1 MNNEEIDIQA
11 LIDDFGEFEKRS
23 YARFKDLYE
32 QIKADRKYIAG
43 DQTDNLDNTLI
54 GDEVPN
60 CKLNIVQNAIRTVVN
75 SYLPH
80 QYRWSYDNPDLNALS
95 NQFLSDVDNYT
106 ASVEALSNAVG
117 TALGVI
123 VFSTE
128 EDIDGS
134 IKPIMYSIPDVTNVR
149 LDPDATKLNFAD
161 ANKAAI
167 VELKS
172 KEWVENNYGIDVSN
186 VDKPLINISEKYD
199 SKKQIPLVT
208 YYVKENN
215 QVVVYKLVNDTLLEE
230 PIVLPY
236 SYIPVVPVF
245 GEQSW
250 TEDNKIT
257 WTGITTQMRA
267 IQRLVNYSY
276 RQLLI
281 RCATVPKNTWLG
293 GSLATQGFE
302 NEWRNSYKTLS
313 NYLPYNEWDDDHQMK
328 LDPPQ
333 RLSNEVQFGDV
344 SQLMQ
349 NALGLT
355 NTIIG
360 IPATGLETNVEK
372 TATEA
377 LLNQKTFNNNVR
389 NYLYHLK
396 FSMQLL
402 GMIFAEESLHQPLYG
417 KIKVKVVEG
426 PDGAMEKQEARV
438 QLQSYA
444 NLVTTDEAKQKLLM
458 AQCAVEDDNS
468 YIRNFAQSLQPVP
481 TQAELQSQQMVA
493 QANNEIKSRDQQIL
507 ELQKELAELKKQ
519 QQIQAYSLER
529 EMILSRQKFE
539 QEKEMKILEARLDKN
554 DPVEIMK
561 DDAEITKANL
571 DVQKA
576 AVELRKEQIAT
587 MKGGNV

>member
-1 MNNEEIDIQA
+1 MKEEFDVKA
-11 LIDDFGEFEKRS
+11 LIDDFTEFEKRS
-23 YARFKDLYE
+23 YTRFKDLYD

-43 DQTDNLDNTLI
+43 DQTDQLDNTLI

-60 CKLNIVQNAIRTVVN
+60 CKLNVVQNAIRTVVN

-80 QYRWSYDNPDLNALS
+80 QYRWSYDNQDLNTLS

-172 KEWVENNYGIDVSN
+172 KEWIENNYGLDVHN
-186 VDKPLINISEKYD
+186 VEKPLINISEKYD

-208 YYVKENN
+208 YYVKEDN
-215 QVVVYKLVNDTLLEE
+215 QVVVYKLVNDTLLED

-250 TEDNKIT
+250 TEDNKMT

-267 IQRLVNYSY
+267 IQRLINYSY

-281 RCATVPKNTWLG
+281 RCATVPKNTWIG

-313 NYLPYNEWDDDHQMK
+313 GYLPYNEYDRKTGQK
-328 LDPPQ
+328 LDAPQ
-333 RLSNEVQFGDV
+333 RLSNEIQFGDV

-360 IPATGLETNVEK
+360 IPATGLETDVEK
-372 TATEA
+372 TATEVLA
-377 LLNQKTFNNNVR
+377 NQKTFNNNVR

-402 GMIFAEESLHQPLYG
+402 GMIFAEETLHQPLYG

-444 NLVTTDEAKQKLLM
+444 NLVTTDDEKQKLLM
-458 AQCAVEDDNS
+458 AQCAVEDDNT
-468 YIRNFAQSLQPVP
+468 YIRNFAQSLQPAP
-481 TQAELQSQQMVA
+481 TQAELQSQQMVE
-493 QANNEIKSRDQQIL
+493 QANTEIKTRDQQIM
-507 ELQKELAELKKQ
+507 ELQKQIAELKQQ

-529 EMILSRQKFE
+529 EMLLARQKFE
-539 QEKEMKILEARLDKN
+539 QEKEMKLLEARLDKN

-587 MKGGNV
+587 LGGIV

>member
-1 MNNEEIDIQA
+1 MNEENKLDEEFIKE
-11 LIDDFGEFEKRS
+11 FGEFEKRS

-32 QIKADRKYIAG
+32 QIKADRKFIAG
-43 DQTDNLDNTLI
+43 AQTDQLDNTLL

-60 CKLNIVQNAIRTVVN
+60 CKLNVVQNAIRTVVN
-75 SYLPH
+75 SYLPY
-80 QYRWSYDNPDLNALS
+80 QYRWSYDNPDLNTLS

-172 KEWVENNYGIDVSN
+172 KEWIENNYDIDVHN
-186 VDKPLINISEKYD
+186 VEKPLINISEKYD

-208 YYVKENN
+208 YYVKEDN

-250 TEDNKIT
+250 TEENKMT

-267 IQRLVNYSY
+267 IQRLINYSY

-281 RCATVPKNTWLG
+281 RCAIVPKNTWIG
-293 GSLATQGFE
+293 GSLATEGFE
-302 NEWRNSYKTLS
+302 NEWKNSYKTLS
-313 NYLPYNEWDDDHQMK
+313 GYLSYNEYDRKTGMK

-333 RLSNEVQFGDV
+333 RLSNEIQFGDV

-360 IPATGLETNVEK
+360 IPATGLETDVEK
-372 TATEA
+372 TATEVLA
-377 LLNQKTFNNNVR
+377 NQKTFNNNVR

-402 GMIFAEESLHQPLYG
+402 GMIFAEETLHQPLYG

-444 NLVTTDEAKQKLLM
+444 NLVTTDEEKQKLLM
-458 AQCAVEDDNS
+458 AQCAVEDDNT
-468 YIRNFAQSLQPVP
+468 YIRNFAQSLQPAP
-481 TQAELQSQQMVA
+481 TQAELQSQQMVE
-493 QANNEIKSRDQQIL
+493 QANTEIKTRDQQIM
-507 ELQKELAELKKQ
+507 ELQKQIAELKQQ

-529 EMILSRQKFE
+529 EMLLAKQKFE

-571 DVQKA
+571 EVEKA
-576 AVELRKEQIAT
+576 AVELRKEQIR
-587 MKGGNV
+587 GIV

>member
-1 MNNEEIDIQA
+1 MNNEEFDIKA

-23 YARFKDLYE
+23 YARFQDLYE
-32 QIKADRKYIAG
+32 QIKADRKFIAG
-43 DQTDNLDNTLI
+43 AQTDQLDNTLI

-60 CKLNIVQNAIRTVVN
+60 CKLNVVQNAIRTVVN
-75 SYLPH
+75 SYLPF
-80 QYRWSYDNPDLNALS
+80 QYKWQYDNQDLNTLS

-172 KEWVENNYGIDVSN
+172 KEWIENNYGLDVSN

-199 SKKQIPLVT
+199 NKKQIPLVT

-250 TEDNKIT
+250 TEDNKMT
-257 WTGITTQMRA
+257 WTGITTQMRS
-267 IQRLVNYSY
+267 IQRLINYSY

-281 RCATVPKNTWLG
+281 RCAIVPKNTWIG
-293 GSLATQGFE
+293 GSLATEGFE

-313 NYLPYNEWDDDHQMK
+313 GYLAYNEWDDEHQMK

-333 RLSNEVQFGDV
+333 RLSNEFQFGDV

-372 TATEA
+372 TATEV
-377 LLNQKTFNNNVR
+377 LTNQKTFNNNVR

-402 GMIFAEESLHQPLYG
+402 GMIFAEETMHQPLYG

-444 NLVTTDEAKQKLLM
+444 NLVTTDEEKQKLLM

-481 TQAELQSQQMVA
+481 SQSELQAQQMLQ
-493 QANNEIKSRDQQIL
+493 QANNEIKSRDQQIIG
-507 ELQKELAELKKQ
+507 LQKELTELKQQ

-529 EMILSRQKFE
+529 EMILSKQKFE

-587 MKGGNV
+587 MNEV

>member
-1 MNNEEIDIQA
+1 MKEEFDIKA
-11 LIDDFGEFEKRS
+11 LIDDFTEFESRS

-32 QIKADRKYIAG
+32 QIKADRKFIAG
-43 DQTDNLDNTLI
+43 AQTDQLDNTLI

-60 CKLNIVQNAIRTVVN
+60 CKLNVVQNAIRTVVN
-75 SYLPH
+75 SYLPF
-80 QYRWSYDNPDLNALS
+80 QYKWSYDNPDLNTLS

-172 KEWVENNYGIDVSN
+172 KEWIENNYGLDVSN

-199 SKKQIPLVT
+199 NKKQIPLVT

-250 TEDNKIT
+250 TEDNKMT
-257 WTGITTQMRA
+257 WTGITTQMRS
-267 IQRLVNYSY
+267 IQRLINYSY

-281 RCATVPKNTWLG
+281 RCATVPKNTWIG
-293 GSLATQGFE
+293 GSLATEGFE

-313 NYLPYNEWDDDHQMK
+313 GYLPYNEWDDKHQMK

-372 TATEA
+372 IATEV
-377 LLNQKTFNNNVR
+377 LTNQKTFNNNVR

-402 GMIFAEESLHQPLYG
+402 GMIFAEETLHQPLYG

-468 YIRNFAQSLQPVP
+468 YIRNFAQSLQPAP
-481 TQAELQSQQMVA
+481 SQSELQAQQMIQ
-493 QANNEIKSRDQQIL
+493 QANNEIKSRDQQIIG
-507 ELQKELAELKKQ
+507 LQKELADLKQQ

-529 EMILSRQKFE
+529 EMILSKQKFE

-587 MKGGNV
+587 MNEV